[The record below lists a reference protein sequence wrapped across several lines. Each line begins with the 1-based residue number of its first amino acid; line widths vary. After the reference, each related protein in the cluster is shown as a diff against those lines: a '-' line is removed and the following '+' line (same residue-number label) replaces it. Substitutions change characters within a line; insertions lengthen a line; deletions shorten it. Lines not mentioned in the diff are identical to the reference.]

1 MERQGIVSNCP
12 LCEDLENVDSTLY
25 KGFEKFKVLDD
36 KRIELSQDQELN
48 FMQCVNCGYVSSDKF
63 LGTKEDNEEYKK
75 LDELLQSWVKE
86 TEGRL
91 WIPIQMTLPF
101 GMIYPAL
108 VENEMKWIF
117 AETQEIPEEERKNYP
132 IEGQE
137 GKFYDKKYNTENPK
151 MYEIYAEA
159 LADVQSII
167 QRETQKAAQSTGLKL
182 PKLSRK

>member
-1 MERQGIVSNCP
+1 MEEQIISNCP
-12 LCEDLENVDSTLY
+12 LCGEHSLHLSN
-25 KGFEKFKVLDD
+25 D
-36 KRIELSQDQELN
+36 KELQ
-48 FMQCVNCGYVSSDKF
+48 FMQCVHCGYVSSDKF

-101 GMIYPAL
+101 GMVYPAL

-117 AETQEIPEEERKNYP
+117 AETQEIPEEDQKNYP

-137 GKFYDKKYNTENPK
+137 GKFYKTKYNTENPK
-151 MYEIYAEA
+151 MYDVYGEA
-159 LADVQSII
+159 LSDIQKII
-167 QRETQKAAQSTGLKL
+167 QQETQKATDIGGLKL
-182 PKLSRK
+182 PKLQKK